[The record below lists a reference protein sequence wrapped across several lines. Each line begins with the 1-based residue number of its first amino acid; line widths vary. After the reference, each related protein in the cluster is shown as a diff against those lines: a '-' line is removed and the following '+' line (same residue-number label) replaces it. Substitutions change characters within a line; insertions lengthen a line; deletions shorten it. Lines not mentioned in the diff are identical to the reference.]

1 MPLYQ
6 FEAITENGTS
16 TLGNLFA
23 SSTAE
28 AVDVLSKR
36 GVTPVRIAARRTW
49 LTTWRGVPLAQQVTW
64 FAVLSDLIAA
74 GMPIVEALELLT
86 ERTTNPLLA
95 EATRD
100 LRLRLIDGQS
110 LSQAMRL
117 HPKLFD
123 SLSQNLV
130 SAGEEGA
137 FLDQALNRIATLKDA
152 TARVRSRLASAFAYP
167 AFLMVVGTIVLAS
180 MMLFFV
186 PRFEPLFQ
194 RMRETQGLPWA
205 TEWLFAA
212 NRGLTENAWI
222 VAILV
227 TVLCAY
233 VWHWI
238 TDPRNALRRDRFFL
252 ANPAIGSVASGML
265 MARFCSLL
273 ANLLSSGIRIQ
284 QATLIAGQ
292 AAGNKAIA
300 QAAEKA
306 VEGLTT
312 GNGLADSLQSSGL
325 FPRELIELIRMGEKT
340 NRLEHVLAVTAERL
354 EQRNQQNLDVVLKL
368 IEPILMVVMAM
379 LIGFVMVALLMPIFT
394 ANGQSFQ

>member
-36 GVTPVRIAARRTW
+36 GVVPVRIAARHTW
-49 LTTWRGVPLAQQVTW
+49 LANWRGVPLAQQVAW

-86 ERTTNPLLA
+86 ERTSNPLLA

-152 TARVRSRLASAFAYP
+152 KARVRSRLISAFAYP
-167 AFLMVVGTIVLAS
+167 VFLMLVGAIVLAS

-205 TEWLFAA
+205 TEWLFAV

-222 VAILV
+222 VAILA
-227 TVLCAY
+227 TVLGAY
-233 VWHWI
+233 IWHWI
-238 TDPRNALRRDRFFL
+238 TDPRNALRRDRFVL
-252 ANPAIGSVASGML
+252 ANPAMGSVVSGML

-300 QAAEKA
+300 HAAEKA

-312 GNGLADSLQSSGL
+312 GHGLADSLQSSGL

-340 NRLEHVLAVTAERL
+340 NRLEHVLAITAERL
-354 EQRNQQNLDVVLKL
+354 EQRNQQKLDVVLKL
-368 IEPILMVVMAM
+368 IEPILMVLMAA